1 LQPFFY
7 VKKIN
12 TTNKILLR
20 NVKLFCII
28 YLEHCYLAPILII
41 KIKKMK
47 KVLLTAAVALST
59 LVASAQFMVVTT
71 YDGDQEENADK
82 ITANLGVGYMVNDAF
97 TVGLAKGAV
106 DAKGDD
112 TFDLW
117 ARYNIAQVEGAYAS
131 LQMPTEDGSENMKI
145 GLGFAFNVWN
155 GLYVEPNYSMPTSED
170 DNGNREGTFNFGVS
184 YRF

>member
-1 LQPFFY
+1 MQPFFY

-28 YLEHCYLAPILII
+28 FLEHCYLAPILII